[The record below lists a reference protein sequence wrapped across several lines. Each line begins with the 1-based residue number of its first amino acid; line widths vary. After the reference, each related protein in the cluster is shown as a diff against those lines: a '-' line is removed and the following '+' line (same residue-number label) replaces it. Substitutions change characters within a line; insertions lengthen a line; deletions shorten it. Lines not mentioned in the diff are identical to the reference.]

1 MLVGDRLEKYNV
13 KFKKKYGQNFLKD
26 VNIVNKIIDVANIKS
41 KSLVIEVGPGGAIMT
56 KELAKVADNV
66 LAYEIDLD
74 LKDELLT
81 RLNGFDNVDILFRD
95 FLSSNLCDDV
105 SKYDYENLYFV
116 SNVPYYI
123 TTPIIMKLI
132 SSDLKF
138 KRIVMMVQK
147 EVGERFSS
155 LPGCREYGSIS
166 VLLQYYFDV
175 KSEFLVS
182 RNEFVP
188 IPNVD
193 SVIVSFTEKKNKY
206 SLKNFQCFEKLVY
219 DSFKYKR
226 KTLKNNLNNYDLDK
240 IERVLNDYGYDLS
253 VRAEA
258 LPVSVFVSLA
268 NNLFFE

>member
-13 KFKKKYGQNFLKD
+13 KFKKKFGQNFLKD

-74 LKDELLT
+74 LKDELFT
-81 RLNGFDNVDILFRD
+81 KLNGFDNVDILFKD
-95 FLSSNLCDDV
+95 FLNSNLCDDV
-105 SKYDYENLYFV
+105 AKYDYENLYFV

-123 TTPIIMKLI
+123 TTPIIMKLVN
-132 SSDLKF
+132 SNLKF
-138 KRIVMMVQK
+138 KKIVMMVQK
-147 EVGERFSS
+147 EVGDRFVSS
-155 LPGCREYGSIS
+155 PGSREYGSIS

-175 KSEFLVS
+175 KREFLVS

-193 SVIVSFTEKKNKY
+193 SVIVSFTEKRNKY
-206 SLKNFQCFEKLVY
+206 NLKNIEYFEKIVH

-226 KTLKNNLNNYDLDK
+226 KTIKNNLNNYDLEK
-240 IERVLNDYGYDLS
+240 IEMILNNYGYNLS

-268 NNLFFE
+268 NDLFFE